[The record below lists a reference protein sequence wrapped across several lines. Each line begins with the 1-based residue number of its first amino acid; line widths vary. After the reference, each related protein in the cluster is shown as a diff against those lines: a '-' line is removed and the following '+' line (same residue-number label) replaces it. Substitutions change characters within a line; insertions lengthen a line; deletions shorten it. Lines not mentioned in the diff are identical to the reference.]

1 MIISAEEKL
10 PLGRV
15 VTEATIENL
24 ADLLE
29 VRSGKLNDQQVRR
42 LVVHDALVDTGCFSL
57 SLPASMIAQLGLY
70 KVSRRRLQ
78 TAAGPRDADQY
89 SAVRLTIQGRSMT
102 VDVSEVPDG
111 CPVLIGQIPLE
122 YMDFVVD
129 PGNQRLI
136 GNPAHGG
143 EWVNELF

>member
-1 MIISAEEKL
+1 MLVSAEEKISM
-10 PLGRV
+10 GRV

-24 ADLLE
+24 ADLMD
-29 VRSGKLNDQQVRR
+29 VRAGKLSEQQVRR
-42 LVVHDALVDTGCFSL
+42 LIVFNALVDTGCFSL
-57 SLPASMIAQLGLY
+57 SVPASLIQQLGLY
-70 KVSRRRLQ
+70 KVSKRRVQ
-78 TAAGPRDADQY
+78 TAAGPREADQY

-111 CPVLIGQIPLE
+111 CPVLVGQIPLE

-129 PGNQRLI
+129 PVNQRLI

-143 EWVNELF
+143 EWINEVY